1 MRMSGKRITFTS
13 SKIDSCWNHLKRLK
27 HVSHHR
33 CSLVFCAIKTIMVK
47 YHAPFG
53 VIYDKLGFWIQWHS
67 GAEVRFVSPVTA
79 SGSVKFSPEGY
90 ILPEDNILSCIST
103 EVLSS
108 LIYYQNCWNFTIGL
122 ISNQTSPKIGP
133 SRCARFVFV
142 VVILCKT
149 L

>member
-90 ILPEDNILSCIST
+90 ILPEDNILSRIST

-108 LIYYQNCWNFTIGL
+108 LIYLCFFSSLKTVEILLSL
-122 ISNQTSPKIGP
+122 IYNKNKS
-133 SRCARFVFV
+133 
-142 VVILCKT
+142 ILQGGRHHVKT
-149 L
+149 